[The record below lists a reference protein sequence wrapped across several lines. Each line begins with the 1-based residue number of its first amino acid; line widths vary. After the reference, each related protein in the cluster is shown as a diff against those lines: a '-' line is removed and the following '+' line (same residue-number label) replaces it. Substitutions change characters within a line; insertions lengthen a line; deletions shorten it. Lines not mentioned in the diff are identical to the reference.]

1 MHPITDEEQFFRD
14 FPNLIR
20 RGPQSNF
27 RVTSPATETPNCV
40 AYAAGDPDRIWWP
53 GSMFPVAWP
62 REAPAEESVAAFVA
76 AFGLMGYHPCDSA
89 EMEPRVE
96 KVAIFAIGSEA
107 PTHVAIQPADRNGWW
122 RSKIGSNVDIE
133 HELYAVSGPLYGA
146 VARVLARPRRGRYRL
161 PELRRG

>member
-1 MHPITDEEQFFRD
+1 GPMRTDTCSSFCRRSLGRIPCQRRQTAIPKQFGSPGWSGGGVMHPITDEEQFFRD

-62 REAPAEESVAAFVA
+62 REAPAEE
-76 AFGLMGYHPCDSA
+76 
-89 EMEPRVE
+89 
-96 KVAIFAIGSEA
+96 
-107 PTHVAIQPADRNGWW
+107 
-122 RSKIGSNVDIE
+122 
-133 HELYAVSGPLYGA
+133 
-146 VARVLARPRRGRYRL
+146 
-161 PELRRG
+161 